1 MQIFASAVV
10 RFGILYLLLLAGC
23 SPATHRPLAP
33 FDMPET
39 FSQQGA
45 RTLAADWW
53 SDFHDPRLSRLID
66 QALRNNFTL
75 QIARDRLLEAQAV
88 ARQTGA
94 LLQPTLDAR
103 GSTTSVGNTATDST
117 RSTFLLGLAASYELD
132 LWGGLRSRQEAATL
146 ETQATEADFHI
157 ASITLAA
164 EVARIWF
171 LMAETTAQLALLD
184 EQKSTNGKILEL
196 ITVQFR
202 SGRVQIADVLQQRQ
216 LIESNNGDVAGFQAD
231 LRILQ
236 HQLAILL
243 GSAPGTTALPSVT
256 ELPDLPPL
264 PDLGIPLDLLVERP
278 DIRSRYMSLLAA
290 DQLVAA
296 AVTDRLPRLSISAD
310 LATSGER
317 SRDLFSNWLS
327 TLAAN
332 LFAPLLDGGLRQAE
346 VERNQAVARQQLSR
360 YGQTVLAAI
369 GEVEDSL
376 VFEKGRL
383 SLLKSLEIRRKL
395 AEETIE
401 HVGTRYRQGAEDYQR
416 VLLALLSHQGLQRS
430 ILSTRRQLIDN
441 RILLY
446 RALSGRLPTTEP
458 TFSEHIPRGMKP

>member
-1 MQIFASAVV
+1 MEIFASAVV
-10 RFGILYLLLLAGC
+10 RFGFFCLLLLAGC
-23 SPATHRPLAP
+23 MPATHRPLAP
-33 FDMPET
+33 FDMPKT

-45 RTLAADWW
+45 RTLTADWW

-75 QIARDRLLEAQAV
+75 QIARDRLEEAQAI

-103 GSTTSVGNTATDST
+103 GSATSEKNTATDST

-132 LWGGLRSRQEAATL
+132 LWGGLRSRQEAAIF
-146 ETQATEADFHI
+146 ETQATEAEYHT

-171 LMAETTAQLALLD
+171 LLAETTAQLALLD

-216 LIESNNGDVAGFQAD
+216 LVESNNGDVAEFQAD
-231 LRILQ
+231 LQILE

-243 GSAPGTTALPSVT
+243 GSAPGTAVLPAVT
-256 ELPDLPPL
+256 ELPGLPPL
-264 PDLGIPLDLLVERP
+264 PDIGIPLDLLVERP
-278 DIRSRYMSLLAA
+278 DIRSSYMNLLAA
-290 DQLVAA
+290 DQRVAA
-296 AVTDRLPRLSISAD
+296 AVADRLPRLSISAD

-346 VERNQAVARQQLSR
+346 VERNQAIARQQLSL
-360 YGQTVLAAI
+360 YGQTVIAAI
-369 GEVEDSL
+369 GEVENSL

-383 SLLKSLEIRRKL
+383 SLLESLEIRRKL

-401 HVGTRYRQGAEDYQR
+401 HVGNRYRQGAEDYQR

-446 RALSGRLPTTEP
+446 RALSGRLPTSEP
-458 TFSEHIPRGMKP
+458 TFSEHITRGMKP